1 MLIESLLFILAMIVV
16 FLSLEVLIMCF
27 PGWTIRFV
35 GWFMRKI
42 RYWPLANGIAKKHLE
57 GLDLSCFII
66 SDQRAS
72 AVNSNRSSLVFK
84 LGHEHLCLCLFLFM
98 AKNLQALLRGW
109 NFWTTLENW

>member
-42 RYWPLANGIAKKHLE
+42 RY
-57 GLDLSCFII
+57 
-66 SDQRAS
+66 
-72 AVNSNRSSLVFK
+72 
-84 LGHEHLCLCLFLFM
+84 
-98 AKNLQALLRGW
+98 
-109 NFWTTLENW
+109 